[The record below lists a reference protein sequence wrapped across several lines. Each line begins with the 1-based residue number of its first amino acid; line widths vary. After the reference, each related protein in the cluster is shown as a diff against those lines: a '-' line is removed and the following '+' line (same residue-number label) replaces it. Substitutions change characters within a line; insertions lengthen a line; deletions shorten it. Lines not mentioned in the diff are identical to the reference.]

1 MQTTLTYRYRIKD
14 QNCREQLQRMAR
26 DVNYL
31 WNYCN
36 DIKNRRWQESRR
48 QTNESDLSRLT
59 KGSSKLLGINAQSIQ
74 AVYQELLT
82 RGRGKRIRFRSRRT
96 KLGWIPFKGQTFK
109 FNGNYSTYNGH
120 KIRYWYHRPLPEGAE
135 VRCGCFAQDSLGRWF
150 LNLVVQFPEYLG
162 QAPDQD
168 LGIDLGIKT
177 VATTSAGERLTRPN
191 FSTQNEPALAKAQ
204 RRRKKRKARRIQL
217 LTKNQRLDWNHKAA
231 HRLANNYRTIFV
243 GDARSSDIL
252 TNINNIN
259 KSVYDA
265 SWYCLKTFLSYKV
278 LRRRGV
284 FRETSELDSTVTCN
298 RCLAKTGPSGV
309 KSLRIRGWTCSG
321 CQAVHDRDV
330 NAALNILRLGRET
343 LRASLEGSPGL

>member
-82 RGRGKRIRFRSRRT
+82 RGRCKRIRFRSRRT
-96 KLGWIPFKGQTFK
+96 KLGWVPF
-109 FNGNYSTYNGH
+109 
-120 KIRYWYHRPLPEGAE
+120 
-135 VRCGCFAQDSLGRWF
+135 
-150 LNLVVQFPEYLG
+150 
-162 QAPDQD
+162 
-168 LGIDLGIKT
+168 
-177 VATTSAGERLTRPN
+177 
-191 FSTQNEPALAKAQ
+191 KAQ

-217 LTKNQRLDWNHKAA
+217 KTKNQRLDWNHKAT